1 MSVNKSSPLEN
12 RMLPLD
18 GLRGLAATTVI
29 CYHINPDSQLLCWA
43 WTLVDLFFVISGFL
57 IGSIIYRGLR
67 EDRLQLKY
75 FWIRRVLRVWPV
87 YFMTLGTV
95 LFLSAVW
102 PDFAGRTLVFKEIFK
117 SLFFIQFTGGY
128 IHPGANWFGVLAGY
142 VPWFGHSWSIA
153 AEEQFYILMPLIL
166 LVIGIS
172 TRRIF
177 IAALVAI
184 AVAQL
189 MLVYLNYVPGLLG
202 TRMQGLALGLALVPL
217 SHWLTQPQVDMPNAR
232 RNALWL
238 LGVSFVIGALI
249 VGPSFAQVLPAMSS
263 GRVFDAAQGEILMR
277 RSVLGMALVYFA
289 FCGYL
294 IAYPKSFA
302 GRFLSMKI
310 PVYLGGI
317 SYALYMFHVP
327 IEGVFVTLLKDYLS
341 NVSWMMLGAY
351 WIVVIGL
358 AHLSRIFVE
367 NRFNNM
373 KDRFPVYRK
382 KVSTDAQHTLAAL
395 PETR

>member
-1 MSVNKSSPLEN
+1 MVDKTPLS
-12 RMLPLD
+12 RRLLPLD

-29 CYHINPDSQLLCWA
+29 CYHINPDSRLLCWA

-67 EDRLQLKY
+67 ENTLQLKN
-75 FWIRRVLRVWPV
+75 FWVRRVLRVWPV

-95 LFLSAVW
+95 LALSAMSAE
-102 PDFAGRTLVFKEIFK
+102 FRGHALAFKEILK
-117 SLFFIQFTGGY
+117 ALFFIQFTGGY
-128 IHPGANWFGVLAGY
+128 LHPGASWFGMLSSF

-153 AEEQFYILMPLIL
+153 SEEQFYVLMPLIL
-166 LVIGIS
+166 LAVGIS

-177 IAALVAI
+177 IMALAAI
-184 AVAQL
+184 ATAQL
-189 MLVYLNYVPGLLG
+189 LLVYLDFVPGLLG

-217 SHWLTQPQVDMPNAR
+217 SHWLTQPQAGMPQAR

-238 LGVSFVIGALI
+238 LAISAVIGALI
-249 VGPSFAQVLPAMSS
+249 VGPVFAQVIPAMSD
-263 GRVFDAAQGEILMR
+263 GRVFDAAQGEIFMR
-277 RSVLGMALVYFA
+277 RSVLGMSLLYFA

-294 IAYPKSFA
+294 IAYPESLA
-302 GRFLSMKI
+302 GRFLALKI

-327 IEGVFVTLLKDYLS
+327 VEGVFITLIGYHLS
-341 NVSWMMLGAY
+341 IASWPMLAAY
-351 WIVVIGL
+351 WVVVIGL
-358 AHLSRIFVE
+358 AHLSRVLVE
-367 NRFNNM
+367 NRFNGM

-382 KVSTDAQHTLAAL
+382 RAVPAAQ
-395 PETR
+395 